1 MKNIGTLLGAVA
13 LIGVLYL
20 AFFNKKSN
28 TLKTEDATGE
38 AVLSSPD
45 RGVRMAYVR
54 ADSLQKQYKYYIELS
69 EELRSDEEKIMRDM
83 ERKQRDLQIEFNLY
97 QQEAP
102 KMTPQQRER
111 SEGDLMRIEQ
121 QYRAYEQ
128 QIKESLMMK
137 QRDLQTQMKNDMDSV
152 LVVMK
157 DELKLDFILL
167 YDEASS
173 IIYASE
179 DFNITDVVVEKLNAN
194 YDKKKSETKVEKKK

>member
-1 MKNIGTLLGAVA
+1 MKNLGTLLGAVA

-28 TLKTEDATGE
+28 TEKTDSPAGE

-45 RGVRMAYVR
+45 RAVRMAYVR

-111 SEGDLMRIEQ
+111 SEADLMRIEQ

-137 QRDLQTQMKNDMDSV
+137 QRDLQTQMKDDMDSV

-157 DELKLDFILL
+157 DELNLDFILL
-167 YDEASS
+167 YDEGSS

-179 DFNITDVVVEKLNAN
+179 DFNITDVVVDRLNAN
-194 YDKKKSETKVEKKK
+194 YDKKKADGKKEKK